1 MKSLRLHPSRRSQA
15 GFGLLEV
22 LVSLVIFASVGFTL
36 LAWFQQSVDS
46 VQRLRTF
53 YEVQDARKTA
63 LEFARALNP
72 MRQPSGEL
80 SHGAL
85 RLVWQ
90 AQPQGDE
97 AIQTGYPRGVGR
109 HRLRLYS
116 ITLSVYRGA
125 ETTPWFVEKLTLVGH
140 RQDSIATAVPANG

>member
-1 MKSLRLHPSRRSQA
+1 MKSLRLSPSRRQA

-36 LAWFQQSVDS
+36 LAWFQQSVDA

-63 LEFARALNP
+63 LEFARTLNP

-80 SHGAL
+80 KHGAL
-85 RLVWQ
+85 RLVWES
-90 AQPQGDE
+90 QPEGVE
-97 AIQTGYPRGVGR
+97 TVQTGYPRGVGR
-109 HRLRLYS
+109 HKLQLY
-116 ITLSVYRGA
+116 TTTFTVYRGG

-140 RQDSIATAVPANG
+140 RQDAAPNTMPANG